1 MSIQGV
7 QPKLSARLNVAQEIF
22 EVVDTG
28 GEYILKPQSHY
39 VQVPENEDLT
49 MRLAAAAH
57 IEVPGHGLIYSKDGS
72 LTYFIR
78 RFDRAGRKGK
88 IPVEDFAQLAGK
100 TRDTKYDSSMEQ
112 VASLLD
118 QFATFPVVEKVK
130 LFRLTIFNFVCGNE
144 DMHLKNFSIITRE
157 GKRELSP
164 AYDLLNTTLVM
175 DRVEEEIALPLDGKK
190 RHLTRSVLV
199 EYFGRVRLQL
209 RESVIQE
216 VLTEVLS
223 PAGFYEEE
231 IRRSFLS
238 ASTEGP
244 VYQVSSIEDSKAST
258 VDGGTMD
265 GPVPENVQCHGRNIQ
280 SFMFQGKMRPQ

>member
-1 MSIQGV
+1 MSTSRQD
-7 QPKLSARLNVAQEIF
+7 ARFQY
-22 EVVDTG
+22 DW
-28 GEYILKPQSHY
+28 
-39 VQVPENEDLT
+39 
-49 MRLAAAAH
+49 
-57 IEVPGHGLIYSKDGS
+57 GL
-72 LTYFIR
+72 
-78 RFDRAGRKGK
+78 
-88 IPVEDFAQLAGK
+88 
-100 TRDTKYDSSMEQ
+100 EQ

-118 QFATFPVVEKVK
+118 QRFGTFPVVEKVK

-238 ASTEGP
+238 ALTEGP